1 MPRGTRPSKKN
12 NSKSVGIRKKNNY
25 DSVGFRNSAIKRI
38 DRLEKRIAKQS
49 ARSGAVRYNTIKRLY
64 NKKDL
69 ATSIY
74 K

>member
-1 MPRGTRPSKKN
+1 MSKLN
-12 NSKSVGIRKKNNY
+12 FKSRQAKKKA
-25 DSVGFRNSAIKRI
+25 RNLKRI
-38 DRLEKRIAKQS
+38 NRLEKRIAKQS
-49 ARSGAVRYNTIKRLY
+49 ARSGAVRYNTIKRLN

>member
-1 MPRGTRPSKKN
+1 MSKLN
-12 NSKSVGIRKKNNY
+12 FKSRQAKKKA
-25 DSVGFRNSAIKRI
+25 RNLKRI
-38 DRLEKRIAKQS
+38 DRLEKRIAKKS
-49 ARSGAVRYNTIKRLY
+49 ERSGAVRFNTIKRLY

>member
-1 MPRGTRPSKKN
+1 MSKLN
-12 NSKSVGIRKKNNY
+12 FKSRQAKKKA
-25 DSVGFRNSAIKRI
+25 RNLKRI

-49 ARSGAVRYNTIKRLY
+49 ARSGAVRFNTIKRLY

-69 ATSIY
+69 ATSVY

>member
-1 MPRGTRPSKKN
+1 MSKLN
-12 NSKSVGIRKKNNY
+12 FKSRQDKKKA
-25 DSVGFRNSAIKRI
+25 RNLKRI